1 MADFSEMLNGIL
13 SNPQAMQQMM
23 ALAQSLGLQGQGGQ
37 PQQAAPPAPSPAT
50 SATPARTAANP
61 TARPGAAAAGLSAA
75 VQADGR
81 RRPAAGPFS
90 GAEALRPART
100 GGKAG
105 PGHPGGQNL
114 PPSREHPAKAGT
126 PNPIRQVNAM
136 YNRYIPQGDGTYQR
150 SRLPESRPPR
160 PPRPR
165 PPEPH
170 RPPEPPRPAPPPCPP
185 PENPPCPP
193 PEKPPCHSPEPP
205 CPPEPCPHPEPPC
218 EHHPPHREEPCS
230 ALGFLQNLLPKNMD
244 TGDLLMLLI
253 LLLLI
258 QDGSEDAPSALLT
271 IALFFLL

>member
-37 PQQAAPPAPSPAT
+37 PQQSAPTPPPPPPQLPQQPAGPDAAPSGL
-50 SATPARTAANP
+50 SADVQANGWGRTAAGP
-61 TARPGAAAAGLSAA
+61 LPG
-75 VQADGR
+75 
-81 RRPAAGPFS
+81 P
-90 GAEALRPART
+90 EALRPPGP

-105 PGHPGGQNL
+105 PGHPGGKNI
-114 PPSREHPAKAGT
+114 PPCRKRPAKAGPT
-126 PNPIRQVNAM
+126 NPFRQVSSM

-165 PPEPH
+165 PPEP
-170 RPPEPPRPAPPPCPP
+170 PKPAPPPCPP
-185 PENPPCPP
+185 PEEPCPPECPDPPAEQPCPPDRPKPPVPCPP
-193 PEKPPCHSPEPP
+193 PEPPCGHRPP
-205 CPPEPCPHPEPPC
+205 P
-218 EHHPPHREEPCS
+218 REEPCS
-230 ALGFLQNLLPKNMD
+230 AVSFLQSLLPKNMD

-258 QDGSEDAPSALLT
+258 QDGSEDAPTALLT

>member
-150 SRLPESRPPR
+150 SRLPESRPRGR
-160 PPRPR
+160 PGPDHRSHTDRQSRPDR
-165 PPEPH
+165 LLP
-170 RPPEPPRPAPPPCPP
+170 PAPRRRTPHVPHQRNHHATHQSPPARL
-185 PENPPCPP
+185 
-193 PEKPPCHSPEPP
+193 SPAHTQS
-205 CPPEPCPHPEPPC
+205 HPVSTTR
-218 EHHPPHREEPCS
+218 HIGKSR
-230 ALGFLQNLLPKNMD
+230 A
-244 TGDLLMLLI
+244 
-253 LLLLI
+253 
-258 QDGSEDAPSALLT
+258 APSAFYRTCSLKT
-271 IALFFLL
+271 WTPGIC

>member
-1 MADFSEMLNGIL
+1 
-13 SNPQAMQQMM
+13 
-23 ALAQSLGLQGQGGQ
+23 
-37 PQQAAPPAPSPAT
+37 
-50 SATPARTAANP
+50 
-61 TARPGAAAAGLSAA
+61 
-75 VQADGR
+75 
-81 RRPAAGPFS
+81 
-90 GAEALRPART
+90 
-100 GGKAG
+100 
-105 PGHPGGQNL
+105 
-114 PPSREHPAKAGT
+114 
-126 PNPIRQVNAM
+126 M

-170 RPPEPPRPAPPPCPP
+170 RPPEPPRPAP
-185 PENPPCPP
+185 
-193 PEKPPCHSPEPP
+193 PP

>member
-37 PQQAAPPAPSPAT
+37 PQQAAPCPSPAA

-81 RRPAAGPFS
+81 RRPAAGPVS
-90 GAEALRPART
+90 GAEALRPPRT

-114 PPSREHPAKAGT
+114 PPSREYPAKAGT

-170 RPPEPPRPAPPPCPP
+170 RPPEPPRPAPPPVPRRRTPHVPHQRNRHATHQSPP
-185 PENPPCPP
+185 ARL
-193 PEKPPCHSPEPP
+193 SPAHTQS
-205 CPPEPCPHPEPPC
+205 HPVSTTR
-218 EHHPPHREEPCS
+218 HIGKSR
-230 ALGFLQNLLPKNMD
+230 A
-244 TGDLLMLLI
+244 
-253 LLLLI
+253 
-258 QDGSEDAPSALLT
+258 APSAFYRTCSLKT
-271 IALFFLL
+271 WTPGTC